1 MRERTRAAYL
11 EVEKKERRKGGSYK
25 NYQKKTD
32 KKVEGKVCKGLTAIY
47 KQKRR
52 NQQTRTRKA

>member
-1 MRERTRAAYL
+1 M
-11 EVEKKERRKGGSYK
+11 EVERKKGGRVEAT
-25 NYQKKTD
+25 KKTD
-32 KKVEGKVCKGLTAIY
+32 KKVEGKVCKGLTAKY